1 MTPPMTDRREFIPWI
16 VACALLMQNLDSTAV
31 TTAVPQMAHSLGVAP
46 IKLSAA
52 VTSYVLAVAV
62 FLPASGWAADR
73 FGARTIFATAI
84 GLFTLASMAC
94 GLAPDLTSLV
104 IARVVQGIGGA
115 MMVPVGR
122 LILVRSVPRE
132 RLIQAMARTTTPAL
146 VGPALG
152 PLAGGLL
159 TSYASWRWIFFIN
172 LPIGIVGIALVLL
185 LVPNIKGERETL
197 GRFDLTGFLISG
209 VALGSFV
216 AGLEGLS
223 RPGGVSGGVILLL
236 LVAAAAAIGYWA
248 HARRC
253 ARPVIDLSL
262 FRHASFAAGAG
273 GGSLFRLGAGALPFL
288 MPMLLQVGFG
298 MSPIASGSTT
308 FLTAIGALTSKS
320 FARPLLRKLG
330 FRVVLVGNALASG
343 IVLGSLALI
352 RPTTS
357 HALLVVALFVG
368 GMLRSI
374 QFTSMN
380 SVTYADVAP
389 AEESQANTV
398 ANVAQQLSISVGVA
412 VAAIM
417 LQLAQAMR
425 GSSHLTAPDFP
436 PAFLLIGLLTAASA
450 WWFARLDA
458 GAGAAMTGHVRR
470 VSS

>member
-1 MTPPMTDRREFIPWI
+1 
-16 VACALLMQNLDSTAV
+16 
-31 TTAVPQMAHSLGVAP
+31 
-46 IKLSAA
+46 
-52 VTSYVLAVAV
+52 
-62 FLPASGWAADR
+62 
-73 FGARTIFATAI
+73 
-84 GLFTLASMAC
+84 
-94 GLAPDLTSLV
+94 
-104 IARVVQGIGGA
+104 
-115 MMVPVGR
+115 
-122 LILVRSVPRE
+122 
-132 RLIQAMARTTTPAL
+132 
-146 VGPALG
+146 
-152 PLAGGLL
+152 
-159 TSYASWRWIFFIN
+159 
-172 LPIGIVGIALVLL
+172 
-185 LVPNIKGERETL
+185 
-197 GRFDLTGFLISG
+197 
-209 VALGSFV
+209 
-216 AGLEGLS
+216 
-223 RPGGVSGGVILLL
+223 
-236 LVAAAAAIGYWA
+236 
-248 HARRC
+248 
-253 ARPVIDLSL
+253 
-262 FRHASFAAGAG
+262 
-273 GGSLFRLGAGALPFL
+273 

-343 IVLGSLALI
+343 VVLGSLALI

-389 AEESQANTV
+389 AEEGQANTV

-417 LQLAQAMR
+417 LQVAQAVR

-458 GAGAAMTGHVRR
+458 GAGAEMTGHVRR